1 MIDPYYDNKEK
12 NDDKI
17 VKGDYIENDDY
28 SLSFESLKGK
38 VNSVTAFGDSSGSI
52 SYLFTDDEYDY
63 RKGTTEDDDNNDT
76 DDDKEDD
83 DKNSLPLKYT
93 INNNDITTTG
103 IYTTNRRGL
112 NRRQNSRLSDIT
124 FDSNHDNNELISL
137 NDSAFI
143 LGESL
148 MGSRRFAPNYCG
160 GNSSSSGSE
169 SDSESDNSGSN
180 KSTFVLDESLMGS
193 RRFAPNYY
201 TYGNHN
207 NSNGSGSGSAS
218 GNGCSTKNSV
228 DNKKNTSNTTIE
240 EENQQQQD
248 HHQRCSDTTKRK
260 SASKQSCGATAF
272 SSTTAPPSM
281 PRRSISNLSYHRI
294 NSNPP
299 TIPHRTSSN
308 KSSVVSGDSLHSSYA
323 SAA

>member
-1 MIDPYYDNKEK
+1 MIDPYYDNKDK
-12 NDDKI
+12 NDDEI
-17 VKGDYIENDDY
+17 VKGDSIENDDY

-38 VNSVTAFGDSSGSI
+38 VNSATAFGDCSGSI

-83 DKNSLPLKYT
+83 DKNSLPLKYI

-148 MGSRRFAPNYCG
+148 MGSRRFAPNY
-160 GNSSSSGSE
+160 
-169 SDSESDNSGSN
+169 
-180 KSTFVLDESLMGS
+180 
-193 RRFAPNYY
+193 
-201 TYGNHN
+201 YGNHN

-228 DNKKNTSNTTIE
+228 DNKNNTSNTTIE

-260 SASKQSCGATAF
+260 SASKQSCGATTF

-281 PRRSISNLSYHRI
+281 PRRSISNLSHHRI
-294 NSNPP
+294 NSNSSSLHTTSKGNIAPP

-308 KSSVVSGDSLHSSYA
+308 KSSVVSGDSLQSSYA